1 MPPDLATD
9 FNAPYRPWMPVNRM
23 SATDDTRHAAK
34 SPEILRTRAGDTD
47 LTGLRSRRAPSQPG
61 SALAVPGTEFEY
73 SDADFERIRKLIY
86 REAGIKLC
94 PSKRTMAYGRLVR
107 RLRALGLNRFSDYLD
122 LAEND
127 KSGELQAFTNALTT
141 NLTSFFRE
149 AHHFP
154 VLQEYLAP
162 RLLRGEA
169 TIWCAGC
176 STGEEPY
183 SIMMSLAVAFGASAS
198 RIHLLATDV
207 DTSVLEIAER
217 GVYPLDRVDK
227 LPPGYKERFFLEGT
241 ASNAGFVRVRPELR
255 KGIVFRQLNLLES
268 TWTIRGPVDAI
279 FCRNVMIYFDK
290 ATQYLILERFASLL
304 EPGGLLFAGHSENFT
319 QAGILFFSRGRT
331 VYERIRQG
339 ARPVFARD

>member
-1 MPPDLATD
+1 
-9 FNAPYRPWMPVNRM
+9 M
-23 SATDDTRHAAK
+23 SATDDTRHPAK
-34 SPEILRTRAGDTD
+34 PPEVLRTRAGDKD
-47 LTGLRSRRAPSQPG
+47 LAGLRHRRAPPDPG
-61 SALAVPGTEFEY
+61 NAPSVLSTEFEY

-107 RLRALGLNRFSDYLD
+107 RLRALGLRRFSDYLD
-122 LAEND
+122 LAENGKD
-127 KSGELQAFTNALTT
+127 ELQAFTNALTT

-154 VLQEYLAP
+154 VLQEHLAP
-162 RLLRGEA
+162 RLQRGEA

-183 SIMMSLAVAFGASAS
+183 SIMMSLAAAFGAAAS

-217 GVYPLDRVDK
+217 GVYPIDRVEK
-227 LPPGYKERFFLEGT
+227 LPSGYKERFFLEGT
-241 ASNAGFVRVRPELR
+241 ASNAGFVRVRSELR
-255 KGIVFRQLNLLES
+255 KAILFRQLNLLES
-268 TWTIRGPVDAI
+268 AWSIRGPVDAI

-290 ATQYLILERFASLL
+290 ATQYSILDRFASLL

-319 QAGILFFSRGRT
+319 QAGILFSSRGRT

-339 ARPVFARD
+339 ADPVFARG